1 MIQKASSFIKWFIK
15 HETSAGIVLL
25 IMTVLALIISNSG
38 FSDEYFAILKKY
50 VSIGIG
56 SYSLKLSI
64 FHWINDALM
73 AIFLLVVGLEI
84 KREFLEGELSKP
96 TQAALP
102 IIGAIGGML
111 VPALIYVAFNISTPD
126 TLKGWAIPSATDI
139 AFSIGVLSLL
149 GKRVPISLKVFLV
162 ALAII
167 DDLGAIVI
175 IAIFY
180 SSDLNL
186 LYLFLMFAAFATLMI
201 LNKTGVSKFLPYLIV
216 GLFMWFFTHESGIH
230 ATISG
235 VLLAISIPHKKDN
248 SHHNSMLKN
257 LEHSIAPYVSFL
269 IMPIFAFAN
278 AGVKLEGASMALLL
292 DHVTLGVLV
301 GLFIGKQIGVFAFSL
316 LSIKLGWAEK
326 PANSSWV
333 SFYGVGV
340 LTGIGFTMSL
350 FVGNLAFPN
359 SPYMDEVKIG
369 VLLGSLLSTIL
380 GYAILILSTKK
391 NA

>member
-1 MIQKASSFIKWFIK
+1 
-15 HETSAGIVLL
+15 
-25 IMTVLALIISNSG
+25 
-38 FSDEYFAILKKY
+38 
-50 VSIGIG
+50 
-56 SYSLKLSI
+56 
-64 FHWINDALM
+64 
-73 AIFLLVVGLEI
+73 
-84 KREFLEGELSKP
+84 
-96 TQAALP
+96 
-102 IIGAIGGML
+102 
-111 VPALIYVAFNISTPD
+111 
-126 TLKGWAIPSATDI
+126 
-139 AFSIGVLSLL
+139 
-149 GKRVPISLKVFLV
+149 
-162 ALAII
+162 
-167 DDLGAIVI
+167 
-175 IAIFY
+175 
-180 SSDLNL
+180 
-186 LYLFLMFAAFATLMI
+186 
-201 LNKTGVSKFLPYLIV
+201 
-216 GLFMWFFTHESGIH
+216 
-230 ATISG
+230 
-235 VLLAISIPHKKDN
+235 
-248 SHHNSMLKN
+248 MLKN

>member
-25 IMTVLALIISNSG
+25 VMTVLALLISNSG

-56 SYSLKLSI
+56 SFSLKLSI

-73 AIFLLVVGLEI
+73 AIFFLVVGLEI

-102 IIGAIGGML
+102 IAGAIGGML
-111 VPALIYVAFNISTPD
+111 VPALIYVAFNINTAD

-186 LYLFLMFAAFATLMI
+186 LYLFLMFASFATLMI
-201 LNKTGVSKFLPYLIV
+201 LNKTGVSKFLPYLIIGSV
-216 GLFMWFFTHESGIH
+216 MWFFTHESGIH

-235 VLLAISIPHKKDN
+235 VLLSNFHTTQKR
-248 SHHNSMLKN
+248 
-257 LEHSIAPYVSFL
+257 
-269 IMPIFAFAN
+269 
-278 AGVKLEGASMALLL
+278 
-292 DHVTLGVLV
+292 
-301 GLFIGKQIGVFAFSL
+301 
-316 LSIKLGWAEK
+316 
-326 PANSSWV
+326 
-333 SFYGVGV
+333 
-340 LTGIGFTMSL
+340 
-350 FVGNLAFPN
+350 
-359 SPYMDEVKIG
+359 
-369 VLLGSLLSTIL
+369 
-380 GYAILILSTKK
+380 
-391 NA
+391 